1 MGNTPSVGESNAKAE
16 RDLNPEKN
24 GLAQSVRDSNAK
36 AERDLNPQ
44 TNGVS
49 LAFDPVA
56 QQFDPNNSNGFMG
69 KVKDE
74 GTTYFGKNGKGNQML
89 RKAGEI
95 SNKFGEVYGTAGTV
109 GMGAGLALDA
119 IGLPEF
125 GLPINAVSGA
135 LLTAGAMSKKG
146 GTMLNN
152 TADLIEKPKKDRG
165 SDEIEASR
173 LFF

>member
-1 MGNTPSVGESNAKAE
+1 MGNTPSIDESNSKAE